1 MLKEA
6 VRKIDISH
14 WGNIALAEWFDLRN
28 IGADLLGQFSRIDA
42 DQQRYG
48 KNCVNSLKCRLPYY
62 IHDLSISDSIGN
74 MTSCKAVRNEKDVT
88 L

>member
-1 MLKEA
+1 M
-6 VRKIDISH
+6 RKIDISH